1 MDIDTTLSKIQDGLD
16 ILSKIENGR
25 KKGKIDA
32 AILNIDKSLLIL
44 NNLKKIFVKHK
55 DKNIIKVSLNKIEE
69 SRKQTDKV
77 LNILDN
83 I

>member
-16 ILSKIENGR
+16 ILSKIENGS

-44 NNLKKIFVKHK
+44 NNLKKISVKHK

-69 SRKQTDKV
+69 SRKLIKS
-77 LNILDN
+77 LIC
-83 I
+83 

>member
-1 MDIDTTLSKIQDGLD
+1 MDIDTTLYKIQDGLD
-16 ILSKIENGR
+16 ILSKIENGS

-44 NNLKKIFVKHK
+44 NNLKKISVKHK

-69 SRKQTDKV
+69 SRKLIKS
-77 LNILDN
+77 LIC
-83 I
+83 